1 MTIGKQGSEGK
12 NSKKNVDLTN
22 PEATEEL
29 TDDELQKVTGGQ
41 SRTTLA
47 TSPSEATNK
56 LQQSGDNLRTIWGGI
71 DQFNTAGGG
80 VDQLKK

>member
-29 TDDELQKVTGGQ
+29 TDDELQKVTGGL

-47 TSPSEATNK
+47 TSTSEANNK

-71 DQFNTAGGG
+71 DQFNTATGGA
-80 VDQLKK
+80 DQLKR